1 MAEEGHVQTESVS
14 VLELACFIFQA
25 YVRHNAL
32 SMSDVPAAL
41 RTLHGALQDLTAPPA
56 TVPAERKPVV
66 PVKRSVTGGYVICL
80 EDGRKLKV
88 LKRHLRTRHGLTPE
102 EYRAKWQL
110 PSDYPMTASEYVAQ
124 CSVLAKKAGLG
135 RRSVPPPK
143 RRT

>member
-1 MAEEGHVQTESVS
+1 MSA
-14 VLELACFIFQA
+14 LKLACFIFQA

-41 RTLHGALQDLTAPPA
+41 RSLHGALQDLTAPPA
-56 TVPAERKPVV
+56 AVPAERKPVV
-66 PVKRSVTGGYVICL
+66 PVKRSVTRSYVICL
-80 EDGRKLKV
+80 EDGRKLKI
-88 LKRHLRTRHGLTPE
+88 LKRHLRARHGLTPE

-124 CSVLAKKAGLG
+124 RSALAKKVGLG
-135 RRSVPPPK
+135 RRPVQPSK